1 MGASLEHASRFK
13 STELVMNQFE
23 LDLEWKA
30 KLTNVTIRVIETTI
44 FLMSVN
50 ELVTKVE
57 FATEQHSGKKLF
69 G

>member
-1 MGASLEHASRFK
+1 
-13 STELVMNQFE
+13 MNQFE

-57 FATEQHSGKKLF
+57 FATEQHSGKKNFLDKMLF
-69 G
+69 MRVTFQIIKV